1 MGLGSSN
8 VGQGCIVAAGAFDG
22 TAGPPGV
29 AFGERGGTVVGPVG
43 GAGTG
48 LYDITLDG
56 QNAVD
61 ATEGVVL
68 VAVGGAVR
76 ATVSITH
83 TNDLVKRLAF
93 RDGAAG
99 PAAVDTGFHW
109 AVIRFAP

>member
-1 MGLGSSN
+1 MGLGSSP

-22 TAGPPGV
+22 LAGPPGV
-29 AFGERGGTVVGPVG
+29 PFGERNGTVAGPVG

-56 QNAVD
+56 QAAVD
-61 ATEGVVL
+61 ATEGTVL
-68 VAVGGAVR
+68 VTVGGAIR

-83 TNDLVKRLAF
+83 TSDTVKRLAF

-99 PAAVDTGFHW
+99 PAAVDTTFHW
-109 AVIRFAP
+109 MVVRFAP